1 MKVTTLP
8 VSSQTPQLLALSQC
22 LEDLPSDW
30 QLVVQRRIKWLT
42 EARPNQ
48 ITPPGEDWDVWL
60 LLAGRGFGKTRS
72 GAEDTAW
79 FAITNEGVRCAV
91 VGRTYT
97 DVRDVCF
104 EGESGLLSILPPE
117 WIKSYTRSLGSLCIE
132 LTNGS
137 LIFGYGSES
146 PDKLRGPQH
155 HRAWADELAAWED
168 LDAWDQLLFGLRL
181 GSNPRVVV
189 TTTPRPLEILKDL
202 VARVGGDVRLSTG
215 STYENEKNLPEKFLR
230 RLRDRYEGTRLGRQ
244 ELHAELLF
252 DVPGALWSY
261 DSFIRCVSTPDL
273 ERLVVAVDPAVTS
286 RDESAETGILVAGRA
301 RIKRRGYGYVL
312 HDGTL
317 RGRPEEWASRAIS
330 LYRMYEADAI
340 VAEVNNGGDLVE
352 HTIHTVDPSVNVR
365 KVRATRGKLVRAE
378 PVSALYEQGRV
389 FHMGQFRKLEDQLVS
404 YDGQKG
410 QKSPDRMDALVWAL
424 TELLVDSGPLLV
436 YAKPHSV
443 ANASPFS
450 T

>member
-1 MKVTTLP
+1 MATTLLDT
-8 VSSQTPQLLALSQC
+8 SLTPQLQELSAC
-22 LEDLPSDW
+22 LPNLPSDW
-30 QLVVQRRIKWLT
+30 QEGVAARLKWLKS
-42 EARPNQ
+42 ARPNQ

-72 GAEDTAW
+72 GAEDMGWYAM
-79 FAITNEGVRCAV
+79 TNAGVRCAV

-104 EGESGLLSILPPE
+104 EGESGLLAVIPNS
-117 WIKSYTRSLGSLCIE
+117 WVKSYTRSLGSLCIE

-168 LDAWDQLLFGLRL
+168 MDAWDQLLFGLRL
-181 GSNPRVVV
+181 GRNPQAVV
-189 TTTPRPLEILKDL
+189 TTTPRPIAILKDL
-202 VARVGGDVRLSTG
+202 VSRVGGDVRMSTG
-215 STYENEKNLPEKFLR
+215 STYENAQNLPERFLR
-230 RLRDRYEGTRLGRQ
+230 RLRERYEGTRLGRQ
-244 ELHAELLF
+244 ELFAELLF

-261 DSFIRCVSTPDL
+261 ESFVRVASTPDL
-273 ERLVVAVDPAVTS
+273 ERIVVAVDPAVTS
-286 RDESAETGILVAGRA
+286 RSESAETGIIVAGKCTV
-301 RIKRRGYGYVL
+301 KRRGLGFIL

-330 LYRMYEADAI
+330 LYRQYQADAI

-352 HTIHTVDPSVNVR
+352 HTIHTVDPNVKVV
-365 KVRATRGKLVRAE
+365 KVRASRGKIIRAE

-389 FHMGQFRKLEDQLVS
+389 FHLGLFHKLEDQMVS
-404 YDGQKG
+404 YDGEGKV
-410 QKSPDRMDALVWAL
+410 SPDRMDAAVWAI
-424 TELLVDSGPLLV
+424 TQLLLDSKSLALG
-436 YAKPHSV
+436 KPHAV
-443 ANASPFS
+443 PNASPFS